1 MQKNSA
7 REMTS
12 EQPLLLCS
20 RPCETVSKPAHF
32 TAGWLTSSLEPLGFS
47 RLRAHPESRKDPLP
61 AQFEYKK
68 LLGELRLS
76 VLAREK
82 QSLER
87 DSKRNRRMKIVRLYC
102 ERQRAAVRELLRGKA
117 EKEELNKVFEPSTEP
132 PKEVAEEDAALL
144 DFAEKLDF
152 ERFMDDMQFR
162 TTLGILKDRAG
173 VLEKEQNAL
182 FEDLADAVNAEISK
196 PKKLEDL
203 PVAQLEMRAPQSS
216 RSTRSIAHSLL
227 VTEPTTTA
235 PPACDDLA
243 KKLRESSSVHSS
255 TSARMAVAHVL
266 SEICVPLVNE
276 TEPRSK
282 QQLGFLPYQYRCP
295 SL

>member
-20 RPCETVSKPAHF
+20 RPCETVSKLAHF
-32 TAGWLTSSLEPLGFS
+32 SAGWSTSSLEPLGFS

-61 AQFEYKK
+61 AQSEYKK

-82 QSLER
+82 ESLER

-117 EKEELNKVFEPSTEP
+117 EKEEFNQVFEPSTEP
-132 PKEVAEEDAALL
+132 PKEVEDDSELL

-196 PKKLEDL
+196 PKKSEDL
-203 PVAQLEMRAPQSS
+203 PVAPIEIRAPQSS
-216 RSTRSIAHSLL
+216 RSTRSITPCVL

-276 TEPRSK
+276 TEPRAK